1 MRIIVFCAISGLWLL
16 GCTAQEK
23 AQMELQQK
31 TKMESALTSYVGRS
45 IADFMIDRGPSTS
58 TIDLGDNK
66 RAFQWKITG
75 QTAGAVVPLSGML
88 VTVPP
93 QQQTCTVSLIASTT
107 KKSPAMSDWIIDS
120 WRWNGEC

>member
-1 MRIIVFCAISGLWLL
+1 MRIIVFCAISGLGLL
-16 GCTAQEK
+16 GCTAQGK
-23 AQMELQQK
+23 AMQELQQK
-31 TKMESALTSYVGRS
+31 TKMESALTPYVGRS

-58 TIDLGDNK
+58 TIDLGPNK

-107 KKSPAMSDWIIDS
+107 KKSPAMSDWIIES

>member
-1 MRIIVFCAISGLWLL
+1 MRIIVFCAISGLGLL

-31 TKMESALTSYVGRS
+31 TKMESALTPYVGRS

-58 TIDLGDNK
+58 TIDLGPNK

-75 QTAGAVVPLSGML
+75 QTAGALVPLSGML
-88 VTVPP
+88 GHGPT
-93 QQQTCTVSLIASTT
+93 
-107 KKSPAMSDWIIDS
+107 PAAEVYGLSHRLDKQEEPG
-120 WRWNGEC
+120 NV

>member
-1 MRIIVFCAISGLWLL
+1 MRIIVFCAISGLGLL

-31 TKMESALTSYVGRS
+31 TKMESALTPYVGRS

-66 RAFQWKITG
+66 RAFQWKITA
-75 QTAGAVVPLSGML
+75 QTATVLADHGAPLKRLDVAGVQL
-88 VTVPP
+88 DCRRP
-93 QQQTCTVSLIASTT
+93 
-107 KKSPAMSDWIIDS
+107 
-120 WRWNGEC
+120 